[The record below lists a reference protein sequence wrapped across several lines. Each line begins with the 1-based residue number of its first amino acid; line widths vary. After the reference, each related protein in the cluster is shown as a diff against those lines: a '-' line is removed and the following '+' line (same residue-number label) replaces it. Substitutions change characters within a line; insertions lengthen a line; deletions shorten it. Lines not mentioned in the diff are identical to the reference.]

1 MRQPAKPFII
11 ERKPSRKL
19 KSETAKVSIW
29 GKLDLKQHDNAPV
42 DRETADAPISDSDE
56 GRR

>member
-1 MRQPAKPFII
+1 MRQPTKSFII

-19 KSETAKVSIW
+19 NPETAKVSIW
-29 GKLDLKQHDNAPV
+29 GKLDLTQHDNASN
-42 DRETADAPISDSDE
+42 DQEIADAPISIENE